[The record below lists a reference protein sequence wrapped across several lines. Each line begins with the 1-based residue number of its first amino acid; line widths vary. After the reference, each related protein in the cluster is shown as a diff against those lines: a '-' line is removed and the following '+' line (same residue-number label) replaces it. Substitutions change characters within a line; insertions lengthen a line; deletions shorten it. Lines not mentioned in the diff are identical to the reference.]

1 MKFKELKKTLSE
13 RLERIYLVEGE
24 DAFLREN
31 AVRLIKQVALSEP
44 DLNLTNLYGQ
54 EVKAD
59 PEVLLT
65 STESYPFMSDK
76 RYVVVKD
83 YYPTAQD
90 LKHKAVK
97 KVFSDPSETTV
108 LIIVNEQKCDNLK
121 KLDSVTF
128 VDCYKADE
136 DVIVG
141 YVRRRA
147 LDEGVVITPSAIKL
161 LLEYSNMDMTRIGGE
176 VEKLLSFV
184 GKDSEITKE
193 TVELLVT
200 KSSDFQVYELTEAI
214 GRRDYGKS
222 FEILSDMLGKNQ
234 DKQRLFISIYYHF
247 RRLLHATVSGATN
260 QELANLLETKEFVI
274 KKAREQAKRFTP
286 KRLKQICDKLSY
298 YDGAFKSGEL
308 GVDTA
313 LWNSILNTMITE

>member
-1 MKFKELKKTLSE
+1 MKFKELKKSLVETLSN
-13 RLERIYLVEGE
+13 IYLVEGE

-31 AVRLIKQVALSEP
+31 AVRLIKEKALSEP

-54 EVKAD
+54 DVKLD
-59 PEVLLT
+59 PESLLT
-65 STESYPFMSDK
+65 STESYPFMSEK
-76 RYVVVKD
+76 RYVILRD
-83 YYPTAQD
+83 YYPTATE

-97 KVFSDPSETTV
+97 KVFSDPCDTTV

-121 KLDSVTF
+121 KLETVTF

-136 DVIVG
+136 EVIVG

-147 LDEGVVITPSAIKL
+147 MDEGVVITPSAIKL
-161 LLEYSNMDMTRIGGE
+161 LMEYSNMDMTRIGGE
-176 VEKLLSFV
+176 IEKLLCFV
-184 GKDSEITKE
+184 GKNAEITEE
-193 TVELLVT
+193 TVELLVS
-200 KSSDFQVYELTEAI
+200 KSQDFQVYELTEAI
-214 GRRDYGKS
+214 GKRDYGKS

-234 DKQRLFISIYYHF
+234 DKQRLFISVYYHF

-260 QELANLLETKEFVI
+260 AELAQVLETKEFVI

-286 KRLKQICDKLSY
+286 KRLKQICDRLAY

-308 GVDTA
+308 SVDTA

>member
-1 MKFKELKKTLSE
+1 MKFKDLKKSLSQTLSN
-13 RLERIYLVEGE
+13 IYLVEGE

-31 AVRLIKQVALSEP
+31 AVRLIKEKALSEP

-54 EVKAD
+54 DVKGD

-65 STESYPFMSDK
+65 STESYPFMSEK
-76 RYVVVKD
+76 RYVVLRD
-83 YYPTAQD
+83 FYPTATD
-90 LKHKAVK
+90 LKNKALK
-97 KVFSDPSETTV
+97 KVFSDPCDSTV

-121 KLDSVTF
+121 KLDTVTF

-136 DVIVG
+136 EVIVG

-147 LDEGVVITPSAIKL
+147 MDDGVVITSGAIRL

-176 VEKLLSFV
+176 LEKLLSFV
-184 GKDSEITKE
+184 GANSEITEE

-214 GRRDYGKS
+214 GKRDYGKA
-222 FEILSDMLGKNQ
+222 FEMLSDMLGKNQ

-247 RRLLHATVSGATN
+247 RRLLHATVSKATN
-260 QELANLLETKEFVI
+260 AELASVLETKEFVI

-286 KRLKQICDKLSY
+286 KRLKQICDRLAY